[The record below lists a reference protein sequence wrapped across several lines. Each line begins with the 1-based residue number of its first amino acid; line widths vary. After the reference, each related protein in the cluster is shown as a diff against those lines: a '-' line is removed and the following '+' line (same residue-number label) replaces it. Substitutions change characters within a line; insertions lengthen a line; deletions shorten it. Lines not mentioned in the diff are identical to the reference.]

1 MDKFKY
7 AIMLEILDKSP
18 SNIDI
23 EDFRDA
29 CLTFSQEDLDEIF
42 TILTS
47 RATWPVDDANAVMRL
62 LQVIWNYR

>member
-7 AIMLEILDKSP
+7 AVMLEILDKAP
-18 SNIDI
+18 RNIDI

-29 CLTFSQEDLDEIF
+29 CLTFSQEDLNEIF
-42 TILTS
+42 IILTS
-47 RATWPVDDANAVMRL
+47 RDTWPIDDATAVMNL